1 MSSAN
6 SSTGPGMGR
15 TANAASPLSGF
26 GIRPSRTRIFT
37 ARIRRRAVV
46 TSASLDCPSERSLI
60 LAALE
65 DPPADSVR
73 RKNGGSADPDLTIG
87 VAVPVKPASPAKHRI
102 CASCGSTSYPQPQP
116 VPDTPSIVAWVEPK
130 VCGSCG
136 KHLAP

>member
-65 DPPADSVR
+65 DQPPELAELR
-73 RKNGGSADPDLTIG
+73 
-87 VAVPVKPASPAKHRI
+87 AVLLSQHLWRQAQ
-102 CASCGSTSYPQPQP
+102 GSTLQ
-116 VPDTPSIVAWVEPK
+116 T
-130 VCGSCG
+130 
-136 KHLAP
+136 